1 MEIAMIINKITPL
14 LADLKAHEGEA
25 AAQAA
30 SLRGQDA
37 AESPVFDA
45 YKRAEATG
53 DADMMDRALNAASL
67 TLALSAAAPLDVS
80 PLRWAAQHP
89 DEFEALAD
97 LHEAQRGYRD
107 RELAEL
113 ARLRSEVAG
122 LRAEAE
128 RMEQA
133 RAQAAH
139 DLPDSLARLESRIR
153 ELEGKDRTD

>member
-1 MEIAMIINKITPL
+1 MNTHTLTLM

-25 AAQAA
+25 AERAA
-30 SLRGQDA
+30 SICGQDA
-37 AESPVFDA
+37 AESPVFAA
-45 YKRAEATG
+45 YKRAR
-53 DADMMDRALNAASL
+53 DAGGIDMMDRALNAASL
-67 TLALSAAAPLDVS
+67 TLALSAVAPLDVS

-97 LHEAQRGYRD
+97 LHEAQRDYHD
-107 RELAEL
+107 REIAEL
-113 ARLRSEVAG
+113 ARLRSEAEG

-139 DLPDSLARLESRIR
+139 DLPDTIAHLEKRIR
-153 ELEGKDRTD
+153 ELEGKTD